1 MADVLP
7 ILAGSTL
14 PRIAWDS
21 VLDAATL
28 ASDNTTESDGVVAQ
42 CADWLPW
49 TFWRPTGVG
58 PYIIVATLAE
68 ELTVNS
74 WAFAGHDA
82 DGEILMETWD
92 GAAWVEHSSAIAD
105 ASGAT
110 VYLNGDP
117 ISTTKLRFTFEDISF
132 LAILWAGEDLE
143 LPEGVG
149 PGWTDPLLA
158 LRAQLNPEVSRE
170 GVWLGAAIEQWSAT
184 LKLEIKNVEATW
196 ARDEWVPFLRTCSAR
211 PFFLH
216 WNNVDWPSS
225 ACLCTK
231 AMFGTSAFS
240 QNGFVDLAVS
250 FDADPGVTRRMDPT
264 DDSSELLLETD
275 DGSLLL
281 EG

>member
-1 MADVLP
+1 VADILP
-7 ILAGSTL
+7 IISGSTL

-21 VLDAATL
+21 VLDDATI
-28 ASDNTTESDGVVAQ
+28 ASTNTTEDDGLVAQ
-42 CADWLPW
+42 CVDWHPW
-49 TFWRPTGVG
+49 TFWRPTGTG
-58 PYIIVATLAE
+58 PYIIEATLAE
-68 ELTVNS
+68 ELTVTA

-82 DGEILMETWD
+82 DGTVLMETWD
-92 GAAWVEHSSAIAD
+92 GSDWVEHSTASCD
-105 ASGAT
+105 GSGAV

-117 ISTTKLRFTFEDISF
+117 ISTTQLRFTFDDISF

-158 LRAQLNPEVSRE
+158 LRADINPEVSRL
-170 GVWLGAAIEQWSAT
+170 GVWLGATIEQWSAT
-184 LKLEIKNVEATW
+184 LKLDIRNVEATW

-216 WNNVDWPSS
+216 WNNVEWPSS

-231 AMFGTSAFS
+231 AMFGDSSFS
-240 QNGFVDLAVS
+240 QNGFVSLSVS

-264 DDSSELLLETD
+264 DDSAELLTEDADGALE
-275 DGSLLL
+275 L
-281 EG
+281 E